1 MGDTSLKIKDG
12 LGSGSALST
21 FTSSVGL
28 IPEHA
33 IYGTASVSAPS
44 TNPLYVTAS
53 SQIPVSISSNTL
65 ALGSGVP
72 ITASQTYP
80 VYVTGSV
87 SISQPVNV
95 DLTIAD
101 NVSVT
106 SSITNPLYI
115 SSSANSP
122 ILITGTVDAG
132 GTTLTNIKS
141 LLDPLFG
148 MYLSTGGKNYLLVT
162 SSATGPVYVSSSATS
177 PLTVTGTVDAGGSL
191 LFNIKSLLD
200 PLAAMYLSTGGKNY
214 LLVTS
219 STTSPVYVSSSAQS
233 PITITGTVALQSNL
247 VTVTSSTTN
256 PVAAVLQDSAVSI
269 AGTASVAINSVV
281 TVTSSNLTPLIVAP
295 QKSVADSTRDVHNLY
310 GSINYENY
318 SSGTFVIASSSY
330 DRKGLVISN
339 NSSNNLYVVI
349 GSSSDGPNGFQL
361 STTASAPLK
370 FSFILYP
377 SGTYFAES
385 VFVSQFHA
393 GFFPSS
399 SDPGWYPET
408 ISTKVN

>member
-12 LGSGSALST
+12 LGTGSALST
-21 FTSSVGL
+21 FTSSAGL

-53 SQIPVSISSNTL
+53 SQIPISISSNVL
-65 ALGSGVP
+65 ALGSGIPV
-72 ITASQTYP
+72 TASQAYP
-80 VYVTGSV
+80 LYVTGSV

-106 SSITNPLYI
+106 SSIANPLYI
-115 SSSANSP
+115 SSSLNSP
-122 ILITGTVDAG
+122 VLVVGTVGLQSNVVTASISGTPTVTLSSNVVTASISGTPTVTLSSNVVTASISGTPQITGTVG
-132 GTTLTNIKS
+132 VNNFPS
-141 LLDPLFG
+141 SF
-148 MYLSTGGKNYLLVT
+148 SVT
-162 SSATGPVYVSSSATS
+162 ASAAQPIYTVGSVQISSAS
-177 PLTVTGTVDAGGSL
+177 LTV
-191 LFNIKSLLD
+191 
-200 PLAAMYLSTGGKNY
+200 
-214 LLVTS
+214 VT
-219 STTSPVYVSSSAQS
+219 A
-233 PITITGTVALQSNL
+233 
-247 VTVTSSTTN
+247 STTN
-256 PVAAVLQDSAVSI
+256 PVAAVLQDSSVTI

-281 TVTSSNLTPLIVAP
+281 TVTSSNLTPLIVTP
-295 QKSVADSTRDVHNLY
+295 QKSVADSTRDVHNIY

>member
-12 LGSGSALST
+12 SGTGSALST
-21 FTSSVGL
+21 FTSSAGL

-33 IYGTASVSAPS
+33 IYGSV
-44 TNPLYVTAS
+44 TVTAS
-53 SQIPVSISSNTL
+53 AGNQLPVKLYSSAIS
-65 ALGSGVP
+65 LGGGVP
-72 ITASQTYP
+72 VTSSQAYP
-80 VYVTGSV
+80 LYVTGSV

-115 SSSANSP
+115 SSSLNSP
-122 ILITGTVDAG
+122 ILVVGTVDLQSNVVTASISGTPTVTLSSNVVTASISGTPTVTLSSNIVTASISGTPTVTLSSNVVTASISGTPQITGTVGVNNFPA
-132 GTTLTNIKS
+132 S
-141 LLDPLFG
+141 F
-148 MYLSTGGKNYLLVT
+148 SVT
-162 SSATGPVYVSSSATS
+162 ASAAQPVYTVGSIQISSAS
-177 PLTVTGTVDAGGSL
+177 LTV
-191 LFNIKSLLD
+191 
-200 PLAAMYLSTGGKNY
+200 
-214 LLVTS
+214 
-219 STTSPVYVSSSAQS
+219 
-233 PITITGTVALQSNL
+233 
-247 VTVTSSTTN
+247 VTSSTTN

-269 AGTASVAINSVV
+269 AGTASVAVNSIV

-295 QKSVADSTRDVHNLY
+295 QKSVADSTRDVHNIY